1 MIAAVTS
8 ASRQSSHS
16 SMTTQPTRKSTLPT
30 QASAASAATRWISPM
45 SLLSRD
51 TMSPSR
57 VRA

>member
-1 MIAAVTS
+1 MIAAVST
-8 ASRQSSHS
+8 ARRQSSQS
-16 SMTTQPTRKSTLPT
+16 SIATQPIRNRMLPT

-51 TMSPSR
+51 TMSPRR